1 MGSYGIYARVGKH
14 QKSNE
19 RAQRTREIF
28 DTNQRASNYHTD
40 TVSMLYCVSYMHSEI
55 QGTRSTTFP
64 CQIKLFVVDDTHGV
78 VILLMLDT
86 RHRKLKGS

>member
-1 MGSYGIYARVGKH
+1 MSPYGIYAGVGKH
-14 QKSNE
+14 QKWNE

-28 DTNQRASNYHTD
+28 ATNQRASNYHAD
-40 TVSMLYCVSYMHSEI
+40 TVSMLYCVYYMRTEI